1 MKKYIAILM
10 LSAFGFSSGAAMAED
25 EGLYDPAP
33 PSGSAF
39 VRFINADE
47 VPAQPEAKGKK
58 HAKISTGI
66 VSPYY
71 PVAAGETDLR
81 LGEAKTSQDIEEGA
95 FYTAILK
102 DAGLKVMKDQSP
114 DNPAKAMLAFYN
126 LTDKGDLTLK
136 TDDGKVEIIPA
147 TGPVESGYRQVN
159 GVEIKAAVYNGDAKI
174 ADAGSVDL
182 KRGKA
187 SAVVVTQDGDDFKA
201 SAVQAET
208 DSSK

>member
-10 LSAFGFSSGAAMAED
+10 LGACFSSGFAMAED

-39 VRFINADE
+39 VRFVNADDA
-47 VPAQPEAKGKK
+47 PAQPEAKGKK
-58 HAKISTGI
+58 HARISTGVI
-66 VSPYY
+66 SPYY
-71 PVAAGETDLR
+71 PVAAGQTDLK
-81 LGEAKTSQDIEEGA
+81 LGESTASQDIEEGA

-102 DAGLKVMKDQSP
+102 DAGLTIVKDQSP
-114 DNPAKAMLAFYN
+114 ENPAKAVLAFYN
-126 LTDKGDLTLK
+126 LTDKEELSLK

-147 TGPVESGYRQVN
+147 TGAGESGYREVN
-159 GVEIKAAVYNGDAKI
+159 GVEIKAAAYDGSKKV
-174 ADAGSVDL
+174 ADAGPVDL

-187 SAVVVTQDGDDFKA
+187 SAVLVTQEGDAFKA

-208 DSSK
+208 ETSK